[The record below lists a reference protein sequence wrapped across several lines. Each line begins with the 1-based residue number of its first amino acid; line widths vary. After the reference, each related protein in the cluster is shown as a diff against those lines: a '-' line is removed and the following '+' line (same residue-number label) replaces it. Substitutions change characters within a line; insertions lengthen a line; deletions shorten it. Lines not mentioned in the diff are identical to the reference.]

1 MNNKL
6 WENNFDSVSTD
17 KEKPQRSLFDNIG
30 DAITA
35 IGANFNDVRGSERL
49 GDLRR
54 ELEDRTLSPEEFEA
68 KAAEYDREYAEREAA
83 RQRYQAAQN
92 NLVADDSFLKN
103 VTQMGGTLEGMAAQG
118 IGTAVGAG
126 VGFLSPFVGGTA
138 MGAKIGNAAG
148 AVAGGYLD
156 ARSVA
161 LQAEEDVLNNGGT
174 WEQAKRAYDETLK
187 KASLTTLPETLVDIA
202 MGNRLV
208 GSALNSRAARK
219 IAGSTL
225 GRVGSSIID
234 PAAKVGTAVS
244 RATRPI
250 IGRAAGLATD
260 VALQGSTEAL
270 QEVAQDYIADREV
283 AKAMQQA
290 DNEYSLGGFGRYATS
305 EQGLETMKT
314 AGIMGALFGGVGGTL
329 SSGQYLQRGSYTVM
343 GNKAYNAVESM
354 VQDGSI
360 ELDKEKREAIEDYI
374 HHVTG
379 KSQAELSTWSDGDI
393 ISQYASSFAERFNPG
408 SNEDMNYSIVRGVVE
423 GVKDTVVGDE
433 ARGSRE
439 NDLTTTAEKVLERMG
454 VDADIRQKLFVS
466 SAEQSVIEKAKQAE
480 QTETKTES
488 GDSAIKMKL
497 SPKLAEEVKNND
509 GKTVQEVHQEEVA
522 AKQGTPVQSAKTTDG
537 VIGEVSYKDN
547 IGEEWTRVPYTTQSG
562 QELDGVRYHN
572 NKTGKNAIITKRNDG
587 QFFVM
592 DEDNTTGRVVPT
604 LEKAE
609 AILSENKNERRM
621 FQSDDTQETESP
633 TVPEDGVNADTS
645 GNTGVRISNIHD
657 LSKFMDE
664 NPNSI
669 DPEWLRQ
676 FISVTQRIAPENW
689 EMYLDVNNYGY
700 VYDKESGKWGKV
712 RGWADTNKQNSMGRA
727 IFQLYRGADIG
738 TAIHEIAHHGY
749 WNLSEEDRRIFN
761 NYAVKSVG
769 KFIANILGRNYDNTF
784 IAELRN
790 IKQGDEL
797 FNKIIENACLNQV
810 MFLLNSLNLQSLNI
824 QDKNSMTLEQIE
836 AFNKNKQAAIEER
849 WAWEFSNWYAEG
861 YVKGYTGDNVI
872 ERILQRGCVS
882 MASALNGIQKLWEHL
897 HRRNSENETPVEDLY
912 RGMNST
918 RNEVEQQV
926 EQQQYEQESEEEYS
940 EPTYQET
947 ETTEESGFD
956 NSVFTIPEEQFDDI
970 RTSPVNQDNVGI
982 NPWNRRRANPLVTVN
997 NSIANQNEYG
1007 LSNLNNSVGEYTGGQ
1022 RENREPSTM
1031 IGGRIMNDT
1040 TAEIVADEMLRRYG
1054 NDYDE
1059 MKRVWTSLYDNAEN
1073 DEERRWFTKIAKIAG
1088 QKYQQNRKGVAK
1100 TNRSKSNNP
1109 GQLNEGTKQ
1118 INQNQRQSNIV
1129 PYENRTQEMT
1139 FGSNGLQANT
1149 LPLDTMRFGSNE
1161 LRATPINE
1169 QTLNEVNRLA
1179 EENRQK
1185 ESPKT
1190 QDLESENI
1198 TETQEVESQE
1208 QTNEIGDEVESVVE
1222 EKSGVYNIEL
1232 EPQEVESIKDDAEEI
1247 LEILDGESDKTVKK
1261 IKTSINRRASA
1272 AKSELRNSTNALDK
1286 EQGLYKLSL
1295 MQSIENILN
1304 SRLNNN
1310 YYESG
1315 DLNQNKVNQTGNEI
1329 KKILGEIYGDKR
1341 DKELDSDP
1349 EVISM
1354 KEEQQNI
1361 EKLGEENVQREEKI
1375 EKERK
1380 EKEKEEKKKK
1390 KQEEKN
1396 KKKQEEAYL
1405 KNLEK
1410 MEQYANETENQE
1422 LTDEQAEEKAE
1433 EWTREQQQN
1442 ENTPKSNNKKTTFKT
1457 DKERREYMKERAKRL
1472 GIYQT
1477 GKDTVKQGTKEVS
1490 ESDRVVNGWVER
1502 FLEKGDYNDAM
1513 YELQEL
1519 LDRGTITEEEYNKI
1533 QQRLENALGD
1543 EDYSSGRQ
1551 YQRARDEE
1559 LSPKA
1564 QQAQQILNKTFPG
1577 RRFQYAWHSTPHDF
1591 DAFTLEHLLS
1601 GEGAMA
1607 HGWGLYF
1614 ARSLKKNKKNYY
1626 DRLGNKRLV
1635 GDFDIIIEDDTLDY
1649 EDYKEFKRELSRL
1662 PEGTKRLISNK
1673 EDVIAIYEGY
1683 VASTNAQIE
1692 ALKELIKTFK
1702 ENHET
1707 SPTKIN
1713 ISDSSKLRELEVEL
1727 DDSYSNLDD
1736 YEWMLYESKYIKR
1749 INYIRENGNKL
1760 ILVDI
1765 PNDDVLLR
1773 EEMGFH
1779 YQPKKVQD
1787 ALIKLVRAEGLF
1799 IDDEVSNKDLFEN
1812 FDLYMGVDNDIY
1824 DTISWMYQQ
1833 QNNVSIKKSK
1843 EMCSK
1848 ALNLYGIKG
1857 ISYNG
1862 RRDGECAVIFDDKAI
1877 DIITKFRQEE
1887 GKWKSEKI
1895 NNARNREA
1903 DKEKAQRKL
1912 EKHNNKLSEKA
1923 QRNKQ
1928 ILEKAFP
1935 GRRFQYAWHS
1945 TPHDFDEFTLDHLLS
1960 GEGFMAHGWGLY
1972 FAKSLRKNKERYFD
1986 RLGKQSNSIP
1996 KIYING
2002 INVTKVIKSFYWDL
2016 INSKNETNF
2025 MKQLQAYRSDVTK
2038 ELNAIQSGEFYN
2050 EDFGELYTYGDT
2062 KFYLSPVTDEL
2073 IDKNNKE
2080 QMDKYISDLKKWD
2093 GLSSKIQD
2101 LAKKHGIKI
2110 VKPEDN
2116 NKNKLLLVDIPNDDV
2131 LLKEDKQFYKQPKSV
2146 QKGLVNFVKNHSSI
2160 ITFPNWDYER
2170 YTLYIGEDEVPMGY
2184 YKDVDLYYDWVE
2196 NGLTEEQFIN
2206 VLEDEISSIEN
2217 HIKEKNIKE
2226 DPNDDVS
2233 LYIHAD
2239 LRHKKKLLERLNN
2252 GESFRWTNKPLITD
2266 KFLLENFDSLFGSY
2280 YESDYNIYDQLVNSI
2295 ADNDDEI
2302 NWTQGYVSR
2311 ELNKYGIKGISYY
2324 GQLDGRCAVVFDDTA
2339 IDIITKFKKEEGK
2352 WKSEKVDNS
2361 RNRQVDYEKAERK
2374 LEKHNIKNSRRFML
2388 ASEKRDNATLADTN
2402 TPQFKKWFGKST
2414 AVKADGSPRVFYR
2427 GQGHEYN
2434 PDYNFSKTD
2443 ANRNKLTWVAQ
2454 SKGFVER
2461 GQYNGENG
2469 QGDLWEVYIKAENPF
2484 YIGLIDSSSDQAE
2497 KNPKTLYE
2505 DLKKR
2510 MGREAKYGRITKKQ
2524 LEEFLKKID
2533 YLRQGKRSDGK
2544 VSTENGPV
2552 YYYLDKDTTLV
2563 NAIKDLGY
2571 DSIMGIEDNTNTY
2584 ALFEPTQVK
2593 SIYNKGTFDENNRD
2607 IRYQMGEAEKT
2618 PLEKAKE
2625 QRDARLEQ
2633 QRKAGITSDVYKDV
2647 YSVIFEKDST
2657 NNEENKRKMEYF
2669 DKRSE
2674 YWDRHEKG
2682 GRVTYTRKTPFEHHQ
2697 QVIRYSGINGV
2708 EKTEKPKSKPAQWA
2722 EWLKDQIIKYAF
2734 NDLHFLAKAARKLG
2748 VYDTYTKM
2756 IVTKGYAL
2764 KANTAMQNGIKYNGK
2779 NTRALNDIIR
2789 EIGEEKQKDFID
2801 YCIAKRILDMEEL
2814 RPEIKQKMSPDEA
2827 REIIE
2832 RVENG
2837 KDAKLFMKNQKDFV
2851 EYNHA
2856 LLHVLVDGGIMTE
2869 EEFQKFLKKD
2879 PNFVPLAKVMDD
2891 ADFGFNCIQSAR
2903 SIVNVKSPIKK
2914 IGTSMREVKN
2924 PFLEMQKRTAEYYA
2938 IASRNKAGQI
2948 FVNEIAGVLDKNAK
2962 GDTIAKGQSMIRKI
2976 KVDEKDG
2983 KLITKPNE
2991 QEQIIF
2997 ICNNGVN
3004 EFYQV
3009 SDPEIYRALRAL
3021 DADQMG
3027 TLHKMIDPFLHAPSA
3042 LIRETATMVPDFGIR
3057 NLIRDGGEAFLTS
3070 EHGFLPFIDQ
3080 IWGMYQMANNTE
3092 WYQRFLEQQGEYG
3105 TYNRDSVNDNIV
3117 RVEDTVDEKVNPW
3130 KNFQALRESYMNKF
3144 TNKKNSKATRAL
3156 ALLQLV
3162 GSMPYAIV
3170 KSNKRINDYLEMGTR
3185 VAEFKNAKMG
3195 YEGTLD
3201 RLSQGGIFDW
3211 DATLSNAK
3219 QSDIIA
3225 AGAAKE
3231 ITLNFGQHGIIGK
3244 QLNRYIP
3251 FFNATLQG
3259 IYKLCNSLQ
3268 LLFTGTT
3275 LSGEK
3280 NRKLQSE
3287 LLFKAALTVAM
3298 GIGVAAAGEGDDD
3311 YEEANQYEKE
3321 NFWILP
3327 NGLRFPKDQVLG
3339 KLFGNVAEKS
3349 YTQWRK
3355 GKFEPSD
3362 ILKSIIENF
3371 TPDKFMPAM
3380 ADIVLGGYFNY
3391 DSFYKSPIVPEYMQG
3406 KLGHLQKDL
3415 STSNMATDVSD
3426 ALWKYFHT
3434 DVSAKRL
3441 DWALQKN
3448 FTNVKKYV
3456 DAMYDLGKKIIAPET
3471 FNEKMARGY
3480 DKSDSTGEFVGGL
3493 KDDVPKPL
3501 SLITG
3506 TFATNRTNYKSISD
3520 FYERYNELKRLSTD
3534 EASMTKEQKRKWK
3547 KYEDAYKKDKLFRK
3561 QLRAI
3566 KQDSSLTGKQKREKA
3581 DKIFKQQIKLAKWA
3595 EG

>member
-1 MNNKL
+1 MKKEDFEWGNT
-6 WENNFDSVSTD
+6 DSVDNIQQQQT
-17 KEKPQRSLFDNIG
+17 PRRSLIDDIG
-30 DAITA
+30 DAISA
-35 IGANFNDVRGSERL
+35 IGENFNVVRGSGRI
-49 GDLRR
+49 GDLMDSLANPSRGTT
-54 ELEDRTLSPEEFEA
+54 EEEYYQNLDKLEN
-68 KAAEYDREYAEREAA
+68 EYMQRQLAQ
-83 RQRYQAAQN
+83 QRYQEAQDR
-92 NLVADDSFLKN
+92 LVADDSFLKN
-103 VTQMGGTLEGMAAQG
+103 VTQMGGTIEGMAAQALGTVGGAAIGG
-118 IGTAVGAG
+118 IATGGAGLGTGAKVGNAVGA
-126 VGFLSPFVGGTA
+126 
-138 MGAKIGNAAG
+138 
-148 AVAGGYLD
+148 VASGYLD

-161 LQAEEDVLNNGGT
+161 LEARERVLEQGGT
-174 WEQAKRAYDETLK
+174 WEQAQQAYDETLK
-187 KASLTTLPETLVDIA
+187 KASLTTLPETLVDIV

-208 GSALNSRAARK
+208 GSALNSKAARK
-219 IAGSTL
+219 VAGSTL
-225 GRVGSSIID
+225 GRVGASVLD

-244 RATRPI
+244 RMTRPI
-250 IGRAAGLATD
+250 VGRAAGLATD

-270 QEVAQDYIADREV
+270 QEVTQDYIADREV

-305 EQGLETMKT
+305 KQGLETMKT

-329 SSGQYLQRGSYTVM
+329 SSGQYLQRGSDTVM

-360 ELDKEKREAIEDYI
+360 KLDKEKREAIEDYI

-408 SNEDMNYSIVRGVVE
+408 SNEDMNYSVVRGVVE

-454 VDADIRQKLFVS
+454 VDADTRQKLFVS

-488 GDSAIKMKL
+488 GDSAIKTKL

-522 AKQGTPVQSAKTTDG
+522 TKQGTPVQSAKTTDG

-562 QELDGVRYHN
+562 QELEGARYHN
-572 NKTGKNAIITKRNDG
+572 NKTEKNAIITKRNDG

-621 FQSDDTQETESP
+621 FQSDDAQATESP

-769 KFIANILGRNYDNTF
+769 KFIANILGRNYDDTF

-824 QDKNSMTLEQIE
+824 QDKNNMTPEQIE

-861 YVKGYTGDNVI
+861 YVKGYTGNNVI

-897 HRRNSENETPVEDLY
+897 HHRNSENETPVEDMY

-918 RNEVEQQV
+918 KNEVEQQV
-926 EQQQYEQESEEEYS
+926 EDQQ
-940 EPTYQET
+940 
-947 ETTEESGFD
+947 
-956 NSVFTIPEEQFDDI
+956 VEEQNSNLPAPTIDPNMSF
-970 RTSPVNQDNVGI
+970 TSELDRMQPTVNTPMNFGGEQAIQYSVPTLGESYDTAQ
-982 NPWNRRRANPLVTVN
+982 RRADN
-997 NSIANQNEYG
+997 YYD
-1007 LSNLNNSVGEYTGGQ
+1007 NLNKQWNLYRMRNLPSADGSVATNTRNTPDQ
-1022 RENREPSTM
+1022 RENRDISAPLESTYQDYVQ
-1031 IGGRIMNDT
+1031 NDPNNF
-1040 TAEIVADEMLRRYG
+1040 ADVEIKELIKTGKLKGKENRQRAKWAKELLKQVSPERVRRLSKEIE
-1054 NDYDE
+1054 D
-1059 MKRVWTSLYDNAEN
+1059 DN
-1073 DEERRWFTKIAKIAG
+1073 
-1088 QKYQQNRKGVAK
+1088 
-1100 TNRSKSNNP
+1100 
-1109 GQLNEGTKQ
+1109 
-1118 INQNQRQSNIV
+1118 NIV
-1129 PYENRTQEMT
+1129 KNMTDAALKEQNNADRQGKQSDQKQQELEKYMSDYAT
-1139 FGSNGLQANT
+1139 VAGT
-1149 LPLDTMRFGSNE
+1149 RFGDMTE
-1161 LRATPINE
+1161 GLRATPINE

-1185 ESPKT
+1185 ESTKT
-1190 QDLESENI
+1190 QDSESENI

-1208 QTNEIGDEVESVVE
+1208 QTDEIGDEVESVVE

-1247 LEILDGESDKTVKK
+1247 LGILDGESDKTVKK
-1261 IKTSINRRASA
+1261 IKTSINRRANA
-1272 AKSELRNSTNALDK
+1272 AKGELRNSTSSLDK

-1310 YYESG
+1310 YYKSG

-1361 EKLGEENVQREEKI
+1361 EKLGEENVQREQKI

-1380 EKEKEEKKKK
+1380 EKEKEEKKKN

-1405 KNLEK
+1405 KNLQK

-1442 ENTPKSNNKKTTFKT
+1442 GNTPKSNNKKTIFKT

-1477 GKDTVKQGTKEVS
+1477 GKDTIKQGTKEVS

-1519 LDRGTITEEEYNKI
+1519 LARGTITEEEYNKI
-1533 QQRLENALGD
+1533 QQRVENALGD

-1551 YQRARDEE
+1551 YQRASDEE
-1559 LSPKA
+1559 LSQKA
-1564 QQAQQILNKTFPG
+1564 QQAQQVLNKAFPG
-1577 RRFQYAWHSTPHDF
+1577 KRFQYAWHSTPHDF

-1601 GEGAMA
+1601 GEG
-1607 HGWGLYF
+1607 
-1614 ARSLKKNKKNYY
+1614 
-1626 DRLGNKRLV
+1626 
-1635 GDFDIIIEDDTLDY
+1635 
-1649 EDYKEFKRELSRL
+1649 
-1662 PEGTKRLISNK
+1662 
-1673 EDVIAIYEGY
+1673 
-1683 VASTNAQIE
+1683 
-1692 ALKELIKTFK
+1692 
-1702 ENHET
+1702 
-1707 SPTKIN
+1707 
-1713 ISDSSKLRELEVEL
+1713 
-1727 DDSYSNLDD
+1727 
-1736 YEWMLYESKYIKR
+1736 
-1749 INYIRENGNKL
+1749 
-1760 ILVDI
+1760 
-1765 PNDDVLLR
+1765 
-1773 EEMGFH
+1773 
-1779 YQPKKVQD
+1779 
-1787 ALIKLVRAEGLF
+1787 
-1799 IDDEVSNKDLFEN
+1799 
-1812 FDLYMGVDNDIY
+1812 
-1824 DTISWMYQQ
+1824 
-1833 QNNVSIKKSK
+1833 
-1843 EMCSK
+1843 
-1848 ALNLYGIKG
+1848 
-1857 ISYNG
+1857 
-1862 RRDGECAVIFDDKAI
+1862 
-1877 DIITKFRQEE
+1877 
-1887 GKWKSEKI
+1887 
-1895 NNARNREA
+1895 
-1903 DKEKAQRKL
+1903 
-1912 EKHNNKLSEKA
+1912 
-1923 QRNKQ
+1923 
-1928 ILEKAFP
+1928 
-1935 GRRFQYAWHS
+1935 
-1945 TPHDFDEFTLDHLLS
+1945 
-1960 GEGFMAHGWGLY
+1960 FMAHGWGLY
-1972 FAKSLRKNKERYFD
+1972 FAKSLRKNKKNYFD
-1986 RLGKQSNSIP
+1986 SFSMQKRTPDVYVDGKFDSNITDLVDDCYYSDGIRVSNINQLLSALERRVLEAQSEIEMMESYEGEIDASDAMEYKDQKRILEIMKKDLKYVEENREKIQFKIP
-1996 KIYING
+1996 K
-2002 INVTKVIKSFYWDL
+2002 KV
-2016 INSKNETNF
+2016 
-2025 MKQLQAYRSDVTK
+2025 
-2038 ELNAIQSGEFYN
+2038 
-2050 EDFGELYTYGDT
+2050 DT
-2062 KFYLSPVTDEL
+2062 KL
-2073 IDKNNKE
+2073 I
-2080 QMDKYISDLKKWD
+2080 
-2093 GLSSKIQD
+2093 
-2101 LAKKHGIKI
+2101 
-2110 VKPEDN
+2110 
-2116 NKNKLLLVDIPNDDV
+2116 LVNIPNDDV
-2131 LLKEDKQFYKQPKSV
+2131 LIRERAKFSKQPKKVQSGILKMFKKFGYETNVNSVSYLESSLFNV
-2146 QKGLVNFVKNHSSI
+2146 QKSIAHAILDGEIRIDFDDFRECIGIKYVESSNKTHVFNPDTGEI
-2160 ITFPNWDYER
+2160 IE
-2170 YTLYIGEDEVPMGY
+2170 TLPGQ
-2184 YKDVDLYYDWVE
+2184 VDLD
-2196 NGLTEEQFIN
+2196 
-2206 VLEDEISSIEN
+2206 
-2217 HIKEKNIKE
+2217 
-2226 DPNDDVS
+2226 
-2233 LYIHAD
+2233 YI
-2239 LRHKKKLLERLNN
+2239 
-2252 GESFRWTNKPLITD
+2252 
-2266 KFLLENFDSLFGSY
+2266 
-2280 YESDYNIYDQLVNSI
+2280 I
-2295 ADNDDEI
+2295 AK
-2302 NWTQGYVSR
+2302 
-2311 ELNKYGIKGISYY
+2311 ELNDNGIKGISYK
-2324 GQLDGRCAVVFDDTA
+2324 GMADGECAVVFDDTA
-2339 IDIITKFKKEEGK
+2339 IDIITKFKQEEGK
-2352 WKSEKVDNS
+2352 WKSEKVNNY
-2361 RNRQVDYEKAERK
+2361 RNREIDRQEAQNKLKKRNEKLSEKAQRNKQILENAFPGRRFQIATHASRVNFSGNGKFDEFLLEHLGSGVGDQVHGHGLYVSIGRLTAKKYFNNFQEDYQDYQVFDYDVDSAALTKLGLSQEGIDGLKVAAYNEENPSNYDVVVETLDGIESAVNYIEEIVLPEELEKRKKGEISPLGISIDRIKNDLRRCKEDLKVLRYLKNHPEIIGLTRIRNNENENNRPTLYIVNVPDEKYCLEEEEPLRKQPKFARDRLIKLLKEQLGRDEYVYDAIDFLNNKTDYGDYSPYKGNIYKQLMDILQEFQVISGGNKKRKKQTSELLNMYGIKGMYYNGVRDGRCAVIFDDKAMDIIDKFQKKEAEWNRVEIKKNPNVKERESELAQKK
-2374 LEKHNIKNSRRFML
+2374 LEKHNTKNSRRFML

-2454 SKGFVER
+2454 SKEFVER

-2657 NNEENKRKMEYF
+2657 NNEENKHKMEYF

-2708 EKTEKPKSKPAQWA
+2708 EKTEKPKSKAAQWA

-2837 KDAKLFMKNQKDFV
+2837 KDAKLFMKNQTDFV

-2903 SIVNVKSPIKK
+2903 GIVNVKSPIKK

-2962 GDTIAKGQSMIRKI
+2962 GDTIAKGQSMIRKV

-2997 ICNNGVN
+2997 VCNNGVN

-3339 KLFGNVAEKS
+3339 KLFGNAAEKS

-3391 DSFYKSPIVPEYMQG
+3391 DTFYKSPIVPEYMQG

-3456 DAMYDLGKKIIAPET
+3456 DAMYDLGKKTIAPET

-3480 DKSDSTGEFVGGL
+3480 DKSDSTGKFVGGL
-3493 KDDVPKPL
+3493 KDDIPKPL

-3520 FYERYNELKRLSTD
+3520 FYEKYNELKRLSTD
-3534 EASMTKEQKRKWK
+3534 EASMTKEESRQWKR
-3547 KYEDAYKKDKLFRK
+3547 YEQAYKKDMAFRK

-3566 KQDSSLTGKQKREKA
+3566 KQDSSLTGKQKRERA

>member
-6 WENNFDSVSTD
+6 WENNFDSVSTEE
-17 KEKPQRSLFDNIG
+17 EKPQRSLFDNIG

-314 AGIMGALFGGVGGTL
+314 AGIMGALFGGIGGTL
-329 SSGQYLQRGSYTVM
+329 SSGQYLQRGSDTVM

-522 AKQGTPVQSAKTTDG
+522 AKQGTLVQSAKTTDG

-1059 MKRVWTSLYDNAEN
+1059 MKRVWTFLYDNAEN

-1208 QTNEIGDEVESVVE
+1208 QTNEIEDEVESVVE

-1272 AKSELRNSTNALDK
+1272 AKDELRNSRSALDK

-1295 MQSIENILN
+1295 MQSLENILD
-1304 SRLNNN
+1304 SRLNNY

-1315 DLNQNKVNQTGNEI
+1315 DLNQNKVNQTGKEI
-1329 KKILGEIYGDKR
+1329 KKILGEIYPDKKDKDLDD
-1341 DKELDSDP
+1341 DKE
-1349 EVISM
+1349 VIATR
-1354 KEEQQNI
+1354 EEQQNI
-1361 EKLGEENVQREEKI
+1361 EKLGKENVKREEKI

-1380 EKEKEEKKKK
+1380 EKEKEEKK
-1390 KQEEKN
+1390 

-1410 MEQYANETENQE
+1410 MEQYANETENQQ
-1422 LTDEQAEEKAE
+1422 LTDEQLEEKAE
-1433 EWTREQQQN
+1433 KEISEQQQK
-1442 ENTPKSNNKKTTFKT
+1442 ENSVKQSKKVEFKNKK
-1457 DKERREYMKERAKRL
+1457 ERMSYLREQAKRKGKSASEAL
-1472 GIYQT
+1472 GKKTEIR
-1477 GKDTVKQGTKEVS
+1477 EVS

-1551 YQRARDEE
+1551 YQRASDEE

-1564 QQAQQILNKTFPG
+1564 QQAQQILNKAFPG
-1577 RRFQYAWHSTPHDF
+1577 RRFQYAWHGSVHDF
-1591 DAFTLEHLLS
+1591 QEFTLDHLLS

-1614 ARSLKKNKKNYY
+1614 GIDLLNNKTRYYDRFNRKKRSLKVYVNGQPDMQYEDFFDDVSYSNDYGLFDTTKIKSVQDIINILQKEVRAIEKELEMLEQETEDFDPDVIEDERSLQIDLNITQRLLDYTIKNKDKIEVKNGKDPNARYY
-1626 DRLGNKRLV
+1626 FVDIPDRKYLL
-1635 GDFDIIIEDDTLDY
+1635 
-1649 EDYKEFKRELSRL
+1649 REGATFSEQPSFVKSRL
-1662 PEGTKRLISNK
+1662 IKAFCDVAPISEK
-1673 EDVIAIYEGY
+1673 D
-1683 VASTNAQIE
+1683 
-1692 ALKELIKTFK
+1692 ALALFKTTDKKVGRKNLYRFFIKELRRIDK
-1702 ENHET
+1702 ENHGYLEL
-1707 SPTKIN
+1707 PN
-1713 ISDSSKLRELEVEL
+1713 NNDMLEEYVSKSL
-1727 DDSYSNLDD
+1727 
-1736 YEWMLYESKYIKR
+1736 
-1749 INYIRENGNKL
+1749 NG
-1760 ILVDI
+1760 
-1765 PNDDVLLR
+1765 
-1773 EEMGFH
+1773 F
-1779 YQPKKVQD
+1779 
-1787 ALIKLVRAEGLF
+1787 
-1799 IDDEVSNKDLFEN
+1799 
-1812 FDLYMGVDNDIY
+1812 
-1824 DTISWMYQQ
+1824 
-1833 QNNVSIKKSK
+1833 
-1843 EMCSK
+1843 
-1848 ALNLYGIKG
+1848 GIKG

-1862 RRDGECAVIFDDKAI
+1862 QLDGECAVIFDDKAI

-1935 GRRFQYAWHS
+1935 GRRFQIATHAS
-1945 TPHDFDEFTLDHLLS
+1945 RVNFSGNGKFDEFLLKHLGS
-1960 GEGFMAHGWGLY
+1960 GVGDQVHGYGLY
-1972 FAKSLRKNKERYFD
+1972 VSIGRLTAKKYFD
-1986 RLGKQSNSIP
+1986 GFQEDYQDYQVFDYDVDSAALTKLGLSQEGIDGLKVAAYDEENPSNYDVVVETIDGIESSVN
-1996 KIYING
+1996 YIEEIVLPEELERQKKGEVSPFG
-2002 INVTKVIKSFYWDL
+2002 ISVDRI
-2016 INSKNETNF
+2016 KNE
-2025 MKQLQAYRSDVTK
+2025 LRRCK
-2038 ELNAIQSGEFYN
+2038 EDLKVLRYLEKHPEIIGLTRIENN
-2050 EDFGELYTYGDT
+2050 EN
-2062 KFYLSPVTDEL
+2062 
-2073 IDKNNKE
+2073 KNNR
-2080 QMDKYISDLKKWD
+2080 
-2093 GLSSKIQD
+2093 
-2101 LAKKHGIKI
+2101 
-2110 VKPEDN
+2110 P
-2116 NKNKLLLVDIPNDDV
+2116 
-2131 LLKEDKQFYKQPKSV
+2131 
-2146 QKGLVNFVKNHSSI
+2146 
-2160 ITFPNWDYER
+2160 
-2170 YTLYIGEDEVPMGY
+2170 TLYIVNVPDEKYCLEEEEPLRRQPKFARDRLIKLLREQLGKDEYVYDAMDFLDNKTDYGDYSP
-2184 YKDVDLYYDWVE
+2184 YKGNIYKQLMDILQEYKVI
-2196 NGLTEEQFIN
+2196 NG
-2206 VLEDEISSIEN
+2206 D
-2217 HIKEKNIKE
+2217 
-2226 DPNDDVS
+2226 
-2233 LYIHAD
+2233 
-2239 LRHKKKLLERLNN
+2239 KKKRKKQTSELLNM
-2252 GESFRWTNKPLITD
+2252 
-2266 KFLLENFDSLFGSY
+2266 
-2280 YESDYNIYDQLVNSI
+2280 
-2295 ADNDDEI
+2295 
-2302 NWTQGYVSR
+2302 
-2311 ELNKYGIKGISYY
+2311 YGIKGMYY
-2324 GQLDGRCAVVFDDTA
+2324 NGVRDGRCAVIFDDEA
-2339 IDIITKFKKEEGK
+2339 MDIIDKFQKKEAEWNRVEIK
-2352 WKSEKVDNS
+2352 KNPNVKERESELAQK
-2361 RNRQVDYEKAERK
+2361 K